1 MPNRRRFRISA
12 TTDAIARCDVNSP
25 QDGMQAAPG
34 EGEFVEAQTDTE
46 GLDPIE
52 KSARRGTKTA
62 GERELQAQRILP
74 HRSTVTPQ
82 MQVIHE
88 RRFNA
93 WKQGLSCEAIAEL
106 EDVAPFAVERSV
118 NYMLSLLPDIE
129 VLRVRNLHIAINC
142 QKERGRKYALAMERL
157 LASEN
162 GRDLDRGMTHFER
175 AVGLAGGGVNVTVD
189 NRRQTAILNGGD
201 QPTSFEEVMDRV
213 RERLLAEQREQ
224 T

>member
-1 MPNRRRFRISA
+1 LE
-12 TTDAIARCDVNSP
+12 AI
-25 QDGMQAAPG
+25 
-34 EGEFVEAQTDTE
+34 
-46 GLDPIE
+46 
-52 KSARRGTKTA
+52 
-62 GERELQAQRILP
+62 
-74 HRSTVTPQ
+74 
-82 MQVIHE
+82 
-88 RRFNA
+88 
-93 WKQGLSCEAIAEL
+93 LSCEAIAEL

-129 VLRVRNLHIAINC
+129 VLRVRNLHIAINS

-157 LASEN
+157 LASDN
-162 GRDLDRGMTHFER
+162 SRDLDRGMTHFER

-224 T
+224 AQDAPPEN